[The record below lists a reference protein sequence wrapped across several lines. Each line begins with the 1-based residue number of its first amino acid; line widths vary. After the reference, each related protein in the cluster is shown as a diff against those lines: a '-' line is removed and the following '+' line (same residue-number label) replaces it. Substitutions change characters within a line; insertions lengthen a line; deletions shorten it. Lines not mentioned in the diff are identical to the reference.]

1 MAEIK
6 TKQNEASVKD
16 FLAGI
21 ADDQKRQDAEQ
32 ICDMME
38 KITNEPPKMWGSSII
53 GFGSYHYKSKSGQ
66 EGDWMM
72 IGFSPRKANLTLY
85 ILDGYELKP
94 HEQLLKKLGKHKASK
109 GCLYIN
115 HLSDVDVKVLRELI
129 TNSFK
134 RVKSGKFL
142 G

>member
-1 MAEIK
+1 MAELK
-6 TKQNEASVKD
+6 TKLNEASVKD
-16 FLAGI
+16 FLASVS
-21 ADDQKRQDAEQ
+21 DDQKRQDAEQ
-32 ICDMME
+32 ICNIMQE
-38 KITNEPPKMWGSSII
+38 ITGESPKMWGASIV
-53 GFGSYHYKSKSGQ
+53 GFGSYHYKSKSGR

-94 HEQLLKKLGKHKASK
+94 HEQLLKKLGKHKTSK

-115 HLSDVDVKVLRELI
+115 HLSDVDLKVLRELI

-134 RVKSGKFL
+134 RVKSGNFM